1 MGKRETL
8 QIEGSVKSYLYK
20 AVYNA
25 SMNELKHGK
34 IKENYLQMQARNE
47 QIEHP
52 LSQSNLRELEK
63 NIEKALMNL
72 PEQCRL
78 IFKMSRF
85 EDLKYREIASVLNI
99 SPKTV
104 ENQMGKALRLMRE
117 NLADYLTI
125 LFIIIHFFNN

>member
-1 MGKRETL
+1 
-8 QIEGSVKSYLYK
+8 
-20 AVYNA
+20 
-25 SMNELKHGK
+25 
-34 IKENYLQMQARNE
+34 
-47 QIEHP
+47 
-52 LSQSNLRELEK
+52 
-63 NIEKALMNL
+63 MNL

-85 EDLKYREIASVLNI
+85 EDLKYREIADVLDI

-125 LFIIIHFFNN
+125 LFIIIHFISNK

>member
-1 MGKRETL
+1 
-8 QIEGSVKSYLYK
+8 
-20 AVYNA
+20 
-25 SMNELKHGK
+25 LK
-34 IKENYLQMQARNE
+34 
-47 QIEHP
+47 
-52 LSQSNLRELEK
+52 ELEK

-85 EDLKYREIASVLNI
+85 EDLKYREIANVLNI

-125 LFIIIHFFNN
+125 FFIIIYFFNQF